1 MYIRTDS
8 YAEGQ
13 PLVEVQNVSK
23 RFVLRQEQQRSFQ
36 ELFIGLFNRH
46 ADSTRKLFWP
56 LNDVTF
62 SVFQGESLGI
72 IGPNGSGKST
82 LLKLI
87 AGVLEPSSGD
97 IVTRGR
103 IAALLELGAGFHGDL
118 TGRENIYLNG
128 TMYGLNRGE
137 IKERIDEII
146 EFSELGEFIDMPI
159 KHYSSGMYVRL
170 GFAVAIHTRPDM
182 LLVDEILS
190 VGDAGFQHKCMR
202 AIQDFRRNGGT
213 LLFVSHD
220 LGTVQSVC
228 DRAIWYEYGKIQLM
242 GHPTDVVMAYLNHV
256 AEKEEDAYQK
266 RAKDELPIIHDEQR
280 WGTRRATIT
289 HVDLCDRGGE
299 VRSVFVSGAPLE
311 IHIHYHAPTR
321 IENPVFGLALH
332 HQNGTHITGPN
343 TDFSDLD
350 IPFIEG
356 KGTIIFQVPALPL
369 LNGEYLVSV
378 AVHNRADTEMFDYHD
393 RIYRFRVHP
402 GNVRERYG
410 LVTLNGQWIQAP
422 SSPATENGT
431 RYQTTLATQKD

>member
-1 MYIRTDS
+1 MYIRTDLYS
-8 YAEGQ
+8 EGQ

-36 ELFIGLFNRH
+36 ELFISIFNRRP
-46 ADSTRKLFWP
+46 DTTRKLFWP
-56 LNDVTF
+56 LNDVSF
-62 SVFQGESLGI
+62 SMYKGESLGI

-87 AGVLEPSSGD
+87 AGVLEPTSGD

-103 IAALLELGAGFHGDL
+103 VAALLELGAGFHGDL

-128 TMYGLNRGE
+128 TMYGLNRRE
-137 IKERIDEII
+137 IEERIDEII

-170 GFAVAIHTRPDM
+170 GFAVAIHTKPDL
-182 LLVDEILS
+182 LLVDEVLS
-190 VGDAGFQHKCMR
+190 VGDAAFQHKCMS

-220 LGTVQSVC
+220 LGTVQTVC
-228 DRAIWYEYGKIQLM
+228 DRAIWYEYGKIQTM

-256 AEKEEDAYQK
+256 AEKEEAAHQK
-266 RAKDELPIIHDEQR
+266 RVKDERPIIRDEQR
-280 WGTRRATIT
+280 WGTKRAEIT

-299 VRSVFVSGAPLE
+299 PRSIFMSGAPLE
-311 IHIHYHAPTR
+311 IHIHYNAPVR
-321 IENPVFGLALH
+321 IEHPVFGLALH

-343 TDFSDLD
+343 TDFADLD

-356 KGTIIFQVPALPL
+356 KGKMVFHVPALPL

-378 AVHNRADTEMFDYHD
+378 AVHNQADTEMFDYHD
-393 RIYRFRVHP
+393 RSYRFRVYA
-402 GNVRERYG
+402 GQVRERYG
-410 LVTLNGQWIQAP
+410 LITLNGQWKQVSADPVMQNETQHQP
-422 SSPATENGT
+422 S
-431 RYQTTLATQKD
+431 LALQKS